1 MKELE
6 NKKVII
12 VGPSSYLENR
22 KMGNFIDSY
31 DIVVR
36 INNLHDTTNSQLVD
50 DFGKQ
55 TDLIYYDGS
64 TTNTRL
70 QSYIDC
76 NPLEIIC
83 TYPETE
89 WFFKSRCA
97 NNVNTFHSHLNGR
110 VIDEELYTDLKYDL
124 DNNMKT
130 RPNSGL
136 IAIVDLLTFPI
147 AELYI
152 TGIDFY
158 RNSYSTYHPDYGKT
172 ELESIKEIFKKGDA
186 GDVHDINKQFM
197 YFKNLFHNESRLK
210 TDDIMLNYITNKK
223 YENVSF

>member
-1 MKELE
+1 MTL
-6 NKKVII
+6 ILITLTFSMI
-12 VGPSSYLENR
+12 VSR
-22 KMGNFIDSY
+22 
-31 DIVVR
+31 IVY
-36 INNLHDTTNSQLVD
+36 NS
-50 DFGKQ
+50 
-55 TDLIYYDGS
+55 LI
-64 TTNTRL
+64 R
-70 QSYIDC
+70 
-76 NPLEIIC
+76 
-83 TYPETE
+83 
-89 WFFKSRCA
+89 
-97 NNVNTFHSHLNGR
+97 
-110 VIDEELYTDLKYDL
+110 KYDL

-172 ELESIKEIFKKGDA
+172 ELESIKEILKKGDA

-223 YENVSF
+223 IEGKTLQFIKMISTKLGGNASN

>member
-1 MKELE
+1 
-6 NKKVII
+6 
-12 VGPSSYLENR
+12 
-22 KMGNFIDSY
+22 
-31 DIVVR
+31 
-36 INNLHDTTNSQLVD
+36 
-50 DFGKQ
+50 
-55 TDLIYYDGS
+55 
-64 TTNTRL
+64 
-70 QSYIDC
+70 
-76 NPLEIIC
+76 
-83 TYPETE
+83 
-89 WFFKSRCA
+89 
-97 NNVNTFHSHLNGR
+97 
-110 VIDEELYTDLKYDL
+110 
-124 DNNMKT
+124 MKT

-158 RNSYSTYHPDYGKT
+158 RNSYSAYHPDYGKT
-172 ELESIKEIFKKGDA
+172 ELESIKEIFKKGDE